1 MKNQL
6 ARHYAQNHGY
16 SMRSGS
22 PRPVMKTRTAFYL
35 HTTPMTRVARRLCGD
50 ILKPRHAA
58 RAPFWPVNVM
68 MIKQECKIE
77 QFTFKMKKFENG
89 LQQLIYLCYRPG
101 KSYREITR

>member
-6 ARHYAQNHGY
+6 ARHYATSHGF

-35 HTTPMTRVARRLCGD
+35 HTTPMTRVSRRLCSD
-50 ILKPRHAA
+50 ILKPRHAS

-68 MIKQECKIE
+68 LIKQECELCCTIGDSLFIKST
-77 QFTFKMKKFENG
+77 TFLRNCE
-89 LQQLIYLCYRPG
+89 LSLLLAYVYL
-101 KSYREITR
+101 

>member
-35 HTTPMTRVARRLCGD
+35 HTTPMTRVARRLCSD
-50 ILKPRHAA
+50 ILNSRKAA
-58 RAPFWPVNVM
+58 RAPFWPVNVI
-68 MIKQECKIE
+68 MIKQECMLLE
-77 QFTFKMKKFENG
+77 
-89 LQQLIYLCYRPG
+89 LQAL
-101 KSYREITR
+101 